1 MAQGAVRTGDRR
13 VWKPDQEAFGF
24 DQGSPDDRTEGIT
37 ESIQVNLIT
46 LEQRAGYVSRSL
58 LLIDAIGAQRSTRA
72 CQSSPDR
79 VDPGTANRH
88 LADGWNVRCHDQ
100 ARFDEQMAAL
110 DESLAKAGRTK
121 TQFSL

>member
-1 MAQGAVRTGDRR
+1 MIEGSAAPDGIAKATQHVRIVLPAANNLNRRPGRPAKISGDALEMAQGAVRTGDRR

-79 VDPGTANRH
+79 V
-88 LADGWNVRCHDQ
+88 
-100 ARFDEQMAAL
+100 
-110 DESLAKAGRTK
+110 
-121 TQFSL
+121 